1 MGQDAPSST
10 QATNPHNAPSAT
22 PPAIAPTAKNK
33 PREIIAWCM
42 YDWANSA
49 YSTIYITVLVLYMQ
63 GAVLEGDAGLTAWGW
78 GIGITTLCSAILSP
92 ILGAI
97 ADAHA
102 NKRTWLFLT
111 TMLGAGASAL
121 MFFGTPER
129 PWLFVAMFLVA
140 NLNYELVQSF
150 YNAFLPEVADD
161 RRMSEVSAWGY
172 GTGYVGGG
180 LMLVIALVVIKFG
193 ESWGLPSE
201 NYFLPRLCLLIMGL
215 WWALFSLPILL
226 VVRDKAKPRAEHR
239 SVAATAL
246 TGLKEVKRTLGEISR
261 YRMLAIFLVG
271 FLIFNDGVMTVISQA
286 TVYAKNKF
294 QMDDADLIPVF
305 LMIQFVALPGA
316 VFLGWLANKIGQKN
330 ALHICLAVWVAVLI
344 SGFLIREVWQFWI
357 MAAVTALVMGGTQSV
372 SRTIMGLMTPEA
384 RTGEFFGFFNLSGK
398 AFSMLGPIMFTEIL
412 KRTGSPNWAIL
423 SLLAFFIVGWLII
436 APLNIARGQRE
447 ARDGTAPA

>member
-1 MGQDAPSST
+1 MA
-10 QATNPHNAPSAT
+10 QADNV
-22 PPAIAPTAKNK
+22 PTAAGKNN
-33 PREIIAWCM
+33 RSEIIAWCM

-49 YSTIYITVLVLYMQ
+49 YSTIYITVLVLYLQ

-78 GIGITTLCSAILSP
+78 GIGLTTLLSAVLSP

-97 ADAHA
+97 ADARS
-102 NKRTWLFLT
+102 NKRGFLFVT

-121 MFFGTPER
+121 MFFGTPDR
-129 PWLFVAMFLVA
+129 PWWFTAMFLIA

-150 YNAFLPEVADD
+150 YNAFLPEIASDD
-161 RRMSEVSAWGY
+161 RMSEVSAWGY

-180 LMLVIALVVIKFG
+180 LMLVVALLLVKYG
-193 ESWGLPSE
+193 ESWGLPSD
-201 NYFLPRLCLLIMGL
+201 NYFLPRLSLLVMGL
-215 WWALFSLPILL
+215 WWGVFSLPILL
-226 VVRDKAKPRAEHR
+226 VVRDKAAPRR
-239 SVAATAL
+239 AAGSLIQTAL
-246 TGLKEVKRTLGEISR
+246 SGLREVKSTLADISH

-286 TVYAKNKF
+286 SVYAKHKF
-294 QMDDADLIPVF
+294 EMTDQDLIPVF

-316 VFLGWLANKIGQKN
+316 VFLGWFANKIGQKN
-330 ALHICLAVWVAVLI
+330 ALHICLAVWVAVLV
-344 SGFLIREVWQFWI
+344 SGFLIQTLAQFWV

-372 SRTIMGLMTPEA
+372 SRTIMGLMTPES

-412 KRTGSPNWAIL
+412 KRTDSANWAIV
-423 SLLAFFIVGWLII
+423 SLLVFFVVGWAIV

-447 ARDGTAPA
+447 AGKA